1 MKQIGIKLADG
12 TFYPIMEEGKPV
24 KKTLGLTTVNDNQ
37 TRVIVDVY
45 RSKTGTMEDAEYIDS
60 LQIDNLVA
68 HPNGTADINL
78 NIGLDENNKLH
89 AEMDDPETGATSNA
103 TVTLV
108 SRTLEE
114 RLEPTNYDVKLEK
127 NPQENPEEESLDDLL
142 NDSETETTKNDF
154 EPENNND
161 SENNSTD
168 DFSELPKFDAED
180 FDIPDFE
187 NNDDETIVEN
197 PISEETFS
205 EDKNGNIIEDS
216 EENPQDSAEN
226 TETAKTDEPETEPK
240 TEEFEL
246 PEFPEENPLEEPIAD
261 ETENSEKQPQEFSDE
276 DFELPDFDE
285 VAPADE
291 EISIPVAED
300 KTEESIPETEIEDF
314 DTNQTEESENKTEE
328 TVAAEPTDKTED
340 SPDVQNDEE
349 KSNNGAVAAAAGAGA
364 ALGLLGAAS
373 LLKKKEEEKNE
384 KKEESP
390 ETEENATP
398 EEAEAPT
405 IVADKNKETPAEPEN
420 ELSEEKTETP
430 EFPETTFD
438 DFDLPDF
445 NEDDGADET
454 PDSATENST
463 EPTIEEPINAN
474 AEKPET
480 TATETNA
487 KNDDSTI
494 SADTS
499 ASPFDDFQLP
509 DFDTDSNSEP
519 ENDEKSVLDDDAF
532 FDSITSDDENSER
545 TKAPEDASTLVNDNT
560 PSNGINFDGLYD
572 KETVAGG
579 SSDSTYE
586 NDSDEIKKKTK
597 APVII
602 CIICAIIC
610 ILATLL
616 ILFVVPSKYNL
627 LNKNGKVKTETATEI
642 QQEPEEKIPETPA
655 EPEEPKPVVIESK
668 EEEVVVAPEPEQVI
682 PETPKEPETKPADIT
697 YKIKWGDTL
706 WDIADSYY
714 KNPWNYKK
722 IARYNNIKNPDY
734 IISGTTIT
742 IPAK

>member
-45 RSKTGTMEDAEYIDS
+45 RSKTGTMEDAEYVDS

-78 NIGLDENNKLH
+78 NIGLDENNKLN
-89 AEMDDPETGATSNA
+89 AEMIDPETGATSNA
-103 TVTLV
+103 NVTLV

-114 RLEPTNYDVKLEK
+114 RLEPTNYDVKLEN
-127 NPQENPEEESLDDLL
+127 NPQENPKEESLDDLL
-142 NDSETETTKNDF
+142 NNSETET
-154 EPENNND
+154 
-161 SENNSTD
+161 SENNSAD
-168 DFSELPKFDAED
+168 DFSELPEFDEEN

-187 NNDDETIVEN
+187 ENSDETIVEN

-216 EENPQDSAEN
+216 EEKQQDNP
-226 TETAKTDEPETEPK
+226 ETAKNNETK
-240 TEEFEL
+240 AEEFEL
-246 PEFPEENPLEEPIAD
+246 PEFPEENPLEEPVETD
-261 ETENSEKQPQEFSDE
+261 TENTETQAQEFSDE
-276 DFELPDFDE
+276 DFEIPDFDE

-291 EISIPVAED
+291 EISVPV
-300 KTEESIPETEIEDF
+300 TEESKEAETETEIPDFDSEENKAPETEDS
-314 DTNQTEESENKTEE
+314 TET
-328 TVAAEPTDKTED
+328 
-340 SPDVQNDEE
+340 EE
-349 KSNNGAVAAAAGAGA
+349 KSEDSKSGAVAAGAVAGAGA

-373 LLKKKEEEKNE
+373 LLKKKEEEK
-384 KKEESP
+384 S
-390 ETEENATP
+390 
-398 EEAEAPT
+398 
-405 IVADKNKETPAEPEN
+405 
-420 ELSEEKTETP
+420 EKTEIT
-430 EFPETTFD
+430 
-438 DFDLPDF
+438 
-445 NEDDGADET
+445 A
-454 PDSATENST
+454 ENS
-463 EPTIEEPINAN
+463 
-474 AEKPET
+474 
-480 TATETNA
+480 
-487 KNDDSTI
+487 DSTVV
-494 SADTS
+494 ADTND
-499 ASPFDDFQLP
+499 SPFDDFQLP

-519 ENDEKSVLDDDAF
+519 ETDEKSVLDDDAF
-532 FDSITSDDENSER
+532 FDSITSDDEKSGKTENS
-545 TKAPEDASTLVNDNT
+545 EDASTLVNDNT

-572 KETVAGG
+572 KETVAGD

-586 NDSDEIKKKTK
+586 NESEEIKKKTK

-627 LNKNGKVKTETATEI
+627 LNKNDKAKTEQTLEI
-642 QQEPEEKIPETPA
+642 QEEPEQEISELPA
-655 EPEEPKPVVIESK
+655 EEPEQKPVVIESK

>member
-37 TRVIVDVY
+37 TRVIVDEY
-45 RSKTGTMEDAEYIDS
+45 RSKTGTMEDAEYVDS

-78 NIGLDENNKLH
+78 NIGLDENNKLN
-89 AEMDDPETGATSNA
+89 AEMIDPETGATSNA
-103 TVTLV
+103 NVTLV

-114 RLEPTNYDVKLEK
+114 RLEPTNYDVKLEN
-127 NPQENPEEESLDDLL
+127 NPQENPKEESLDDLL
-142 NDSETETTKNDF
+142 NNSETET
-154 EPENNND
+154 
-161 SENNSTD
+161 SENNSAD
-168 DFSELPKFDAED
+168 DFSELPEFDEEN

-187 NNDDETIVEN
+187 ENSDETIVEN

-216 EENPQDSAEN
+216 EEKQQDNP
-226 TETAKTDEPETEPK
+226 ETAKNNETK
-240 TEEFEL
+240 AEEFEL
-246 PEFPEENPLEEPIAD
+246 PEFPEENPLEEPVETD
-261 ETENSEKQPQEFSDE
+261 TENTETQAQEFSDE
-276 DFELPDFDE
+276 DFEIPDFDE

-291 EISIPVAED
+291 EISVPV
-300 KTEESIPETEIEDF
+300 TEESKEAETETEIPDFDSEENKAPETEDS
-314 DTNQTEESENKTEE
+314 TET
-328 TVAAEPTDKTED
+328 
-340 SPDVQNDEE
+340 EE
-349 KSNNGAVAAAAGAGA
+349 KSEDSKSGAVAAGAVAGAGA

-373 LLKKKEEEKNE
+373 LLKKKEEEK
-384 KKEESP
+384 S
-390 ETEENATP
+390 
-398 EEAEAPT
+398 
-405 IVADKNKETPAEPEN
+405 
-420 ELSEEKTETP
+420 EKTEIT
-430 EFPETTFD
+430 
-438 DFDLPDF
+438 
-445 NEDDGADET
+445 A
-454 PDSATENST
+454 ENS
-463 EPTIEEPINAN
+463 
-474 AEKPET
+474 
-480 TATETNA
+480 
-487 KNDDSTI
+487 DSTVV
-494 SADTS
+494 ADTND
-499 ASPFDDFQLP
+499 SPFDDFQLP

-519 ENDEKSVLDDDAF
+519 ETDEKSVLDDDAF
-532 FDSITSDDENSER
+532 FDSITSDDEKSGKTENS
-545 TKAPEDASTLVNDNT
+545 EDASTLVNDNT

-572 KETVAGG
+572 KETVAGD

-586 NDSDEIKKKTK
+586 NESEEIKKKTK

-627 LNKNGKVKTETATEI
+627 LNKNDKAKTEQTLEI
-642 QQEPEEKIPETPA
+642 QEEPEQEISELPA
-655 EPEEPKPVVIESK
+655 EEPEQKPVVIESK

>member
-45 RSKTGTMEDAEYIDS
+45 RSKTGTMEDAEYVDS

-103 TVTLV
+103 TMTLV

-216 EENPQDSAEN
+216 EEKQQDNP
-226 TETAKTDEPETEPK
+226 ETAKNNETK
-240 TEEFEL
+240 AEEFEL
-246 PEFPEENPLEEPIAD
+246 PEFPEENPLEEPVETD
-261 ETENSEKQPQEFSDE
+261 TENTETQAQEFSDE
-276 DFELPDFDE
+276 DFEIPDFDE

-291 EISIPVAED
+291 EISVPV
-300 KTEESIPETEIEDF
+300 TEESKEAETETEIPDFDSEENKAPETEDS
-314 DTNQTEESENKTEE
+314 TET
-328 TVAAEPTDKTED
+328 
-340 SPDVQNDEE
+340 EE
-349 KSNNGAVAAAAGAGA
+349 KSEDSKSGAVAAGAVAGAGA

-373 LLKKKEEEKNE
+373 LLKKKEEEK
-384 KKEESP
+384 S
-390 ETEENATP
+390 
-398 EEAEAPT
+398 
-405 IVADKNKETPAEPEN
+405 
-420 ELSEEKTETP
+420 EKTEIT
-430 EFPETTFD
+430 
-438 DFDLPDF
+438 
-445 NEDDGADET
+445 A
-454 PDSATENST
+454 ENS
-463 EPTIEEPINAN
+463 
-474 AEKPET
+474 
-480 TATETNA
+480 
-487 KNDDSTI
+487 DSTVV
-494 SADTS
+494 ADTND
-499 ASPFDDFQLP
+499 SPFDDFQLP

-519 ENDEKSVLDDDAF
+519 ETDEKSVLDDDAF
-532 FDSITSDDENSER
+532 FDSITSDDEKSGKTENS
-545 TKAPEDASTLVNDNT
+545 EDASTLVNDNT

-572 KETVAGG
+572 KETVAGD

-586 NDSDEIKKKTK
+586 NESEEIKKKTK

-627 LNKNGKVKTETATEI
+627 LNKNDKAKTEQTLEI
-642 QQEPEEKIPETPA
+642 QEEPEQEISELPA
-655 EPEEPKPVVIESK
+655 EEPEQKPVVIESK

>member
-45 RSKTGTMEDAEYIDS
+45 RSKTRTMEDAEYVDS

-78 NIGLDENNKLH
+78 NIGLDENNKLN
-89 AEMDDPETGATSNA
+89 AEMIDPETGATSNA
-103 TVTLV
+103 NVTLV

-114 RLEPTNYDVKLEK
+114 RLEPTNYDVKLEN
-127 NPQENPEEESLDDLL
+127 NPQENPKEESLDDLL
-142 NDSETETTKNDF
+142 NNSETET
-154 EPENNND
+154 
-161 SENNSTD
+161 SENNSAD
-168 DFSELPKFDAED
+168 DFSELPEFDEEN

-187 NNDDETIVEN
+187 ENSDETIVEN

-216 EENPQDSAEN
+216 EEKQQDNP
-226 TETAKTDEPETEPK
+226 ETAKNNETK
-240 TEEFEL
+240 AEEFEL
-246 PEFPEENPLEEPIAD
+246 PEFPEENPLEEPVETD
-261 ETENSEKQPQEFSDE
+261 TENTETQAQEFSDE
-276 DFELPDFDE
+276 DFEIPDFDE

-291 EISIPVAED
+291 EISVPV
-300 KTEESIPETEIEDF
+300 TEESKEAETETEIPDFDSEENKAPETEDS
-314 DTNQTEESENKTEE
+314 TET
-328 TVAAEPTDKTED
+328 
-340 SPDVQNDEE
+340 EE
-349 KSNNGAVAAAAGAGA
+349 KSEDSKSGAVAAGAVAGAGA

-373 LLKKKEEEKNE
+373 LLKKKEEEK
-384 KKEESP
+384 S
-390 ETEENATP
+390 
-398 EEAEAPT
+398 
-405 IVADKNKETPAEPEN
+405 
-420 ELSEEKTETP
+420 EKTEIT
-430 EFPETTFD
+430 
-438 DFDLPDF
+438 
-445 NEDDGADET
+445 A
-454 PDSATENST
+454 ENS
-463 EPTIEEPINAN
+463 
-474 AEKPET
+474 
-480 TATETNA
+480 
-487 KNDDSTI
+487 DSTVV
-494 SADTS
+494 ADTND
-499 ASPFDDFQLP
+499 SPFDDFQLP

-519 ENDEKSVLDDDAF
+519 KKDEKSVLDEDPF
-532 FDSITSDDENSER
+532 FDSITSDDEKSGKTENS
-545 TKAPEDASTLVNDNT
+545 EDASTLVNDNT

-572 KETVAGG
+572 KETVAGD

-586 NDSDEIKKKTK
+586 NESEEIKKKTK

-627 LNKNGKVKTETATEI
+627 LNKNDKAKTEQTLEI
-642 QQEPEEKIPETPA
+642 QEEPEQEISELPA
-655 EPEEPKPVVIESK
+655 EEPEQKPVVIESK

>member
-89 AEMDDPETGATSNA
+89 AEMDDPETGATSTA

-261 ETENSEKQPQEFSDE
+261 ETENAEKQPQEFSD
-276 DFELPDFDE
+276 
-285 VAPADE
+285 
-291 EISIPVAED
+291 
-300 KTEESIPETEIEDF
+300 
-314 DTNQTEESENKTEE
+314 
-328 TVAAEPTDKTED
+328 
-340 SPDVQNDEE
+340 
-349 KSNNGAVAAAAGAGA
+349 
-364 ALGLLGAAS
+364 
-373 LLKKKEEEKNE
+373 
-384 KKEESP
+384 
-390 ETEENATP
+390 
-398 EEAEAPT
+398 
-405 IVADKNKETPAEPEN
+405 
-420 ELSEEKTETP
+420 
-430 EFPETTFD
+430 
-438 DFDLPDF
+438 
-445 NEDDGADET
+445 
-454 PDSATENST
+454 
-463 EPTIEEPINAN
+463 
-474 AEKPET
+474 
-480 TATETNA
+480 
-487 KNDDSTI
+487 
-494 SADTS
+494 
-499 ASPFDDFQLP
+499 
-509 DFDTDSNSEP
+509 
-519 ENDEKSVLDDDAF
+519 
-532 FDSITSDDENSER
+532 
-545 TKAPEDASTLVNDNT
+545 
-560 PSNGINFDGLYD
+560 
-572 KETVAGG
+572 
-579 SSDSTYE
+579 
-586 NDSDEIKKKTK
+586 
-597 APVII
+597 
-602 CIICAIIC
+602 
-610 ILATLL
+610 
-616 ILFVVPSKYNL
+616 
-627 LNKNGKVKTETATEI
+627 
-642 QQEPEEKIPETPA
+642 
-655 EPEEPKPVVIESK
+655 
-668 EEEVVVAPEPEQVI
+668 
-682 PETPKEPETKPADIT
+682 
-697 YKIKWGDTL
+697 
-706 WDIADSYY
+706 
-714 KNPWNYKK
+714 
-722 IARYNNIKNPDY
+722 
-734 IISGTTIT
+734 
-742 IPAK
+742 

>member
-45 RSKTGTMEDAEYIDS
+45 RSKTRTMEDAEYVDS

-78 NIGLDENNKLH
+78 NIGLDENNKLN
-89 AEMDDPETGATSNA
+89 AEMIDPETGATSNA
-103 TVTLV
+103 NVTLV

-114 RLEPTNYDVKLEK
+114 RLEPTNYDVKLEN
-127 NPQENPEEESLDDLL
+127 NPQENPKEESLDDLL
-142 NDSETETTKNDF
+142 NNSETET
-154 EPENNND
+154 
-161 SENNSTD
+161 SENNSAD
-168 DFSELPKFDAED
+168 DFSELPEFDEEN

-187 NNDDETIVEN
+187 ENSDETIVEN

-216 EENPQDSAEN
+216 EEKQQDNP
-226 TETAKTDEPETEPK
+226 ETAKNNETK
-240 TEEFEL
+240 AEEFEL
-246 PEFPEENPLEEPIAD
+246 PEFPEENPLEEPVETD
-261 ETENSEKQPQEFSDE
+261 TENTETQAQEFSDE
-276 DFELPDFDE
+276 DFEIPDFDE

-291 EISIPVAED
+291 EISVPV
-300 KTEESIPETEIEDF
+300 TEESKEAETETEIPDFDSEENKAPETEDS
-314 DTNQTEESENKTEE
+314 TET
-328 TVAAEPTDKTED
+328 
-340 SPDVQNDEE
+340 EE
-349 KSNNGAVAAAAGAGA
+349 KSEDSKSGAVAAGAVAGAGA

-373 LLKKKEEEKNE
+373 LLKKKEEEK
-384 KKEESP
+384 S
-390 ETEENATP
+390 
-398 EEAEAPT
+398 
-405 IVADKNKETPAEPEN
+405 
-420 ELSEEKTETP
+420 EKTEIT
-430 EFPETTFD
+430 
-438 DFDLPDF
+438 
-445 NEDDGADET
+445 A
-454 PDSATENST
+454 ENS
-463 EPTIEEPINAN
+463 
-474 AEKPET
+474 
-480 TATETNA
+480 
-487 KNDDSTI
+487 DSTVV
-494 SADTS
+494 ADTND
-499 ASPFDDFQLP
+499 SPFDDFQLP

-519 ENDEKSVLDDDAF
+519 ETDEKSVLDDDAF
-532 FDSITSDDENSER
+532 FDSITSDDEKSGKTENS
-545 TKAPEDASTLVNDNT
+545 EDASTLVNDNT

-572 KETVAGG
+572 KETVAGD

-586 NDSDEIKKKTK
+586 NESEEIKKKTK

-627 LNKNGKVKTETATEI
+627 LNKNDKAKTEQTLEI
-642 QQEPEEKIPETPA
+642 QEEPEQEISELPA
-655 EPEEPKPVVIESK
+655 EEPEQKPVVIESK

>member
-45 RSKTGTMEDAEYIDS
+45 RSKTGTMEDAEYVDS

-78 NIGLDENNKLH
+78 NIGLDENNKLN
-89 AEMDDPETGATSNA
+89 AEMIDPETGATSNA
-103 TVTLV
+103 NVTLV

-114 RLEPTNYDVKLEK
+114 RLEPTNYDVKLEN
-127 NPQENPEEESLDDLL
+127 NPQENPKEESLDDLL
-142 NDSETETTKNDF
+142 NNSETET
-154 EPENNND
+154 
-161 SENNSTD
+161 SENNSAD
-168 DFSELPKFDAED
+168 DFSELPEFDEEN

-187 NNDDETIVEN
+187 ENSDETIVEN

-216 EENPQDSAEN
+216 EEKQQDNP
-226 TETAKTDEPETEPK
+226 ETAKNNETK
-240 TEEFEL
+240 AEEFEL
-246 PEFPEENPLEEPIAD
+246 PEFPEENPLEEPVETD
-261 ETENSEKQPQEFSDE
+261 TENTETQAQEFSDE
-276 DFELPDFDE
+276 DFEIPDFDE

-291 EISIPVAED
+291 EISVPV
-300 KTEESIPETEIEDF
+300 TEESKEAETETEIPDFDSEENKAPETEDS
-314 DTNQTEESENKTEE
+314 TET
-328 TVAAEPTDKTED
+328 
-340 SPDVQNDEE
+340 EE
-349 KSNNGAVAAAAGAGA
+349 KSEDSKSGAVAAGAVAGAGA

-373 LLKKKEEEKNE
+373 LLKKKEEEK
-384 KKEESP
+384 S
-390 ETEENATP
+390 
-398 EEAEAPT
+398 
-405 IVADKNKETPAEPEN
+405 
-420 ELSEEKTETP
+420 EKTEIT
-430 EFPETTFD
+430 
-438 DFDLPDF
+438 
-445 NEDDGADET
+445 A
-454 PDSATENST
+454 ENS
-463 EPTIEEPINAN
+463 
-474 AEKPET
+474 
-480 TATETNA
+480 
-487 KNDDSTI
+487 DSTVV
-494 SADTS
+494 ADTND
-499 ASPFDDFQLP
+499 SPFDDFQLP

-519 ENDEKSVLDDDAF
+519 KNDEKSVLDDDAF

>member
-45 RSKTGTMEDAEYIDS
+45 RSKTGTMEDAEYVDS

-103 TVTLV
+103 TMTLV

-114 RLEPTNYDVKLEK
+114 RLEPTNYDVKLEN
-127 NPQENPEEESLDDLL
+127 NPQENPKEESLDDLL
-142 NDSETETTKNDF
+142 NNSETET
-154 EPENNND
+154 
-161 SENNSTD
+161 SENNSAD
-168 DFSELPKFDAED
+168 DFSELPEFDEEN

-187 NNDDETIVEN
+187 ENSDETIVEN

-216 EENPQDSAEN
+216 EEKQQDNP
-226 TETAKTDEPETEPK
+226 ETAKNNETK
-240 TEEFEL
+240 AEEFEL
-246 PEFPEENPLEEPIAD
+246 PEFPEENPLEEPVETD
-261 ETENSEKQPQEFSDE
+261 TENTETQAQEFSDE
-276 DFELPDFDE
+276 DFEIPDFDE

-291 EISIPVAED
+291 EISVPV
-300 KTEESIPETEIEDF
+300 TEESKEAETETEIPDFDSEENKAPETEDS
-314 DTNQTEESENKTEE
+314 TET
-328 TVAAEPTDKTED
+328 
-340 SPDVQNDEE
+340 EE
-349 KSNNGAVAAAAGAGA
+349 KSEDSKSGAVAAGAVAGAGA

-373 LLKKKEEEKNE
+373 LLKKKEEEK
-384 KKEESP
+384 S
-390 ETEENATP
+390 
-398 EEAEAPT
+398 
-405 IVADKNKETPAEPEN
+405 
-420 ELSEEKTETP
+420 EKTEIT
-430 EFPETTFD
+430 
-438 DFDLPDF
+438 
-445 NEDDGADET
+445 A
-454 PDSATENST
+454 ENS
-463 EPTIEEPINAN
+463 
-474 AEKPET
+474 
-480 TATETNA
+480 
-487 KNDDSTI
+487 DSTVV
-494 SADTS
+494 ADTND
-499 ASPFDDFQLP
+499 SPFDDFQLP

-519 ENDEKSVLDDDAF
+519 ETDEKSVLDDDAF
-532 FDSITSDDENSER
+532 FDSITSDDEKSGKTENS
-545 TKAPEDASTLVNDNT
+545 EDASTLVNDNT

-572 KETVAGG
+572 KETVAGD

-586 NDSDEIKKKTK
+586 NESEEIKKKTK

-627 LNKNGKVKTETATEI
+627 LNKNDKAKTEQTLEI
-642 QQEPEEKIPETPA
+642 QEEPEQEISELPA
-655 EPEEPKPVVIESK
+655 EEPEQKPVVIESK

>member
-12 TFYPIMEEGKPV
+12 TFYPIMEDGKPV

-45 RSKTGTMEDAEYIDS
+45 RSQTGTMEDAEYIDS

-89 AEMDDPETGATSNA
+89 AEMIDPETGATSNA
-103 TVTLV
+103 NVTLV

-114 RLEPTNYDVKLEK
+114 RLEPTNYDVKLDDQQNDSFE
-127 NPQENPEEESLDDLL
+127 ELPEFDESL
-142 NDSETETTKNDF
+142 EDF
-154 EPENNND
+154 E
-161 SENNSTD
+161 
-168 DFSELPKFDAED
+168 L
-180 FDIPDFE
+180 PDFE
-187 NNDDETIVEN
+187 NNDETIVEN

-205 EDKNGNIIEDS
+205 EDKNGNVIEDS
-216 EENPQDSAEN
+216 EQTAQEK
-226 TETAKTDEPETEPK
+226 TEEPEISETEEIPAEPETSAEEETE
-240 TEEFEL
+240 TEEK
-246 PEFPEENPLEEPIAD
+246 AG
-261 ETENSEKQPQEFSDE
+261 
-276 DFELPDFDE
+276 
-285 VAPADE
+285 
-291 EISIPVAED
+291 
-300 KTEESIPETEIEDF
+300 
-314 DTNQTEESENKTEE
+314 
-328 TVAAEPTDKTED
+328 
-340 SPDVQNDEE
+340 
-349 KSNNGAVAAAAGAGA
+349 NGAAAAGIAGGA

-373 LLKKKEEEKNE
+373 LLKKKEEEKA
-384 KKEESP
+384 K
-390 ETEENATP
+390 A
-398 EEAEAPT
+398 EAEAEPT
-405 IVADKNKETPAEPEN
+405 EPAEEQAADPTEETIPEENFAEPKETATEETPAETEIPDFPAE
-420 ELSEEKTETP
+420 EEIPAAEKTDDSTISADDDFDLPDFNVDDGADETVAAEEPAGSADETP
-430 EFPETTFD
+430 AANEANSSDATISSENADSSENSPFE

-454 PDSATENST
+454 VA
-463 EPTIEEPINAN
+463 
-474 AEKPET
+474 AE
-480 TATETNA
+480 
-487 KNDDSTI
+487 
-494 SADTS
+494 
-499 ASPFDDFQLP
+499 
-509 DFDTDSNSEP
+509 EP

-532 FDSITSDDENSER
+532 FDSITSDDEDS
-545 TKAPEDASTLVNDNT
+545 KHEDENSTLVNDNT
-560 PSNGINFDGLYD
+560 PSHGINFDGLYD
-572 KETVAGG
+572 KETAAGN
-579 SSDSTYE
+579 SSDSVYKD
-586 NDSDEIKKKTK
+586 DSEEIKKKTK

-627 LNKNGKVKTETATEI
+627 LNKSEKHETTAAEEI
-642 QQEPEEKIPETPA
+642 QDTEPEQEEISELPA
-655 EPEEPKPVVIESK
+655 EEPEQKPVVIEPK
-668 EEEVVVAPEPEQVI
+668 EEEIVVAPEPEQVV

>member
-37 TRVIVDVY
+37 TRVIVAVY
-45 RSKTGTMEDAEYIDS
+45 RSKTGTMEDAEYVDS

-78 NIGLDENNKLH
+78 NIGLDEKNKLN
-89 AEMDDPETGATSNA
+89 AEMIDPETGATSNA
-103 TVTLV
+103 NVTLV

-114 RLEPTNYDVKLEK
+114 RLEPTNYDVKLEN
-127 NPQENPEEESLDDLL
+127 NPQENPKEESLDDLL
-142 NDSETETTKNDF
+142 NNSETET
-154 EPENNND
+154 
-161 SENNSTD
+161 SENNSAD
-168 DFSELPKFDAED
+168 DFSELPEFDEEN

-187 NNDDETIVEN
+187 ENSDETIVEN

-216 EENPQDSAEN
+216 EEKQQDNP
-226 TETAKTDEPETEPK
+226 ETAKNNETK
-240 TEEFEL
+240 AEEFEL
-246 PEFPEENPLEEPIAD
+246 PEFPEENPLEEPVETD
-261 ETENSEKQPQEFSDE
+261 TENTETQAQEFSDE
-276 DFELPDFDE
+276 DFEIPDFDE

-291 EISIPVAED
+291 EISVPV
-300 KTEESIPETEIEDF
+300 TEESKEAETETEIPDFDSEENKAPETEDS
-314 DTNQTEESENKTEE
+314 TET
-328 TVAAEPTDKTED
+328 
-340 SPDVQNDEE
+340 EE
-349 KSNNGAVAAAAGAGA
+349 KSEDSKSGAVAAGAVAGAGA

-373 LLKKKEEEKNE
+373 LLKKKEEEK
-384 KKEESP
+384 S
-390 ETEENATP
+390 
-398 EEAEAPT
+398 
-405 IVADKNKETPAEPEN
+405 
-420 ELSEEKTETP
+420 EKTEIT
-430 EFPETTFD
+430 
-438 DFDLPDF
+438 
-445 NEDDGADET
+445 A
-454 PDSATENST
+454 ENS
-463 EPTIEEPINAN
+463 
-474 AEKPET
+474 
-480 TATETNA
+480 
-487 KNDDSTI
+487 DSTVV
-494 SADTS
+494 ADTND
-499 ASPFDDFQLP
+499 SPFDDFQLP

-519 ENDEKSVLDDDAF
+519 ETDEKSVLDDDAF
-532 FDSITSDDENSER
+532 FDSITSDDEKSGKTENS
-545 TKAPEDASTLVNDNT
+545 EDASTLVNDNT

-572 KETVAGG
+572 KETVAGD

-586 NDSDEIKKKTK
+586 NESEEIKKKTK

-627 LNKNGKVKTETATEI
+627 LNKNDKAKTEQTLEI
-642 QQEPEEKIPETPA
+642 QEEPEQEISELPA
-655 EPEEPKPVVIESK
+655 EEPEQKPVVIESK

>member
-78 NIGLDENNKLH
+78 NIGLDENNKLN
-89 AEMDDPETGATSNA
+89 AEMIDPETGATSNA
-103 TVTLV
+103 NVTLV

-114 RLEPTNYDVKLEK
+114 RLEPTNYDVKLEN
-127 NPQENPEEESLDDLL
+127 NPQENPKEESLDDLL
-142 NDSETETTKNDF
+142 NNSETET
-154 EPENNND
+154 
-161 SENNSTD
+161 SENNSAD
-168 DFSELPKFDAED
+168 DFSELPEFDEEN

-187 NNDDETIVEN
+187 ENSDETIVEN

-216 EENPQDSAEN
+216 EEKQQDNP
-226 TETAKTDEPETEPK
+226 ETAKNNETK
-240 TEEFEL
+240 AEEFEL
-246 PEFPEENPLEEPIAD
+246 PEFPEENPLEEPIETD
-261 ETENSEKQPQEFSDE
+261 TENTETQAQEFSDE
-276 DFELPDFDE
+276 DFEIPDFDE

-291 EISIPVAED
+291 EISVPV
-300 KTEESIPETEIEDF
+300 TEESKETEIPDF
-314 DTNQTEESENKTEE
+314 DSEENEKLE
-328 TVAAEPTDKTED
+328 TED
-340 SPDVQNDEE
+340 STETEE
-349 KSNNGAVAAAAGAGA
+349 KSEDSKSGAVAAGAVAGAEA

-373 LLKKKEEEKNE
+373 LLKKKEEEK
-384 KKEESP
+384 S
-390 ETEENATP
+390 
-398 EEAEAPT
+398 
-405 IVADKNKETPAEPEN
+405 
-420 ELSEEKTETP
+420 EKTEI
-430 EFPETTFD
+430 
-438 DFDLPDF
+438 
-445 NEDDGADET
+445 A
-454 PDSATENST
+454 AENS
-463 EPTIEEPINAN
+463 
-474 AEKPET
+474 
-480 TATETNA
+480 
-487 KNDDSTI
+487 DSTVV
-494 SADTS
+494 ADTND
-499 ASPFDDFQLP
+499 SPFDDFQLP

-519 ENDEKSVLDDDAF
+519 ETDEKSVLDDDAF
-532 FDSITSDDENSER
+532 FDSITSDDEKSGKTENS
-545 TKAPEDASTLVNDNT
+545 EDASTLVNDNT

-572 KETVAGG
+572 KETVAGD

-586 NDSDEIKKKTK
+586 NESEEIKKKTK

-627 LNKNGKVKTETATEI
+627 LNKNDKVKTEQTLEI
-642 QQEPEEKIPETPA
+642 QEEPEQEISELPA
-655 EPEEPKPVVIESK
+655 EEPEQKPVVIESK
-668 EEEVVVAPEPEQVI
+668 EEEVVVAPAPEQVI

>member
-45 RSKTGTMEDAEYIDS
+45 RSKTGTMEDAEYVDS

-78 NIGLDENNKLH
+78 NIGLDENNKLN
-89 AEMDDPETGATSNA
+89 AEMIDPETGATSNA
-103 TVTLV
+103 NVTLV

-114 RLEPTNYDVKLEK
+114 RLEPTNYAVKREN
-127 NPQENPEEESLDDLL
+127 NPQENPKEESLDDLL
-142 NDSETETTKNDF
+142 NNSETET
-154 EPENNND
+154 
-161 SENNSTD
+161 SENNSAD
-168 DFSELPKFDAED
+168 DFSELPEFDEEN

-187 NNDDETIVEN
+187 ENSDETIVEN

-216 EENPQDSAEN
+216 EEKQQDNP
-226 TETAKTDEPETEPK
+226 ETAKNNETK
-240 TEEFEL
+240 AEEFEL
-246 PEFPEENPLEEPIAD
+246 PEFPEENPLEEPVETD
-261 ETENSEKQPQEFSDE
+261 TENTETQAQEFSDE
-276 DFELPDFDE
+276 DFEIPDFDE

-291 EISIPVAED
+291 EISVPV
-300 KTEESIPETEIEDF
+300 TEESKEAETETEIPDFDSEENKAPETEDS
-314 DTNQTEESENKTEE
+314 TET
-328 TVAAEPTDKTED
+328 
-340 SPDVQNDEE
+340 EE
-349 KSNNGAVAAAAGAGA
+349 KSEDSKSGAVAAGAVAGAGA

-373 LLKKKEEEKNE
+373 LLKKKEEEK
-384 KKEESP
+384 S
-390 ETEENATP
+390 
-398 EEAEAPT
+398 
-405 IVADKNKETPAEPEN
+405 
-420 ELSEEKTETP
+420 EKTEIT
-430 EFPETTFD
+430 
-438 DFDLPDF
+438 
-445 NEDDGADET
+445 A
-454 PDSATENST
+454 ENS
-463 EPTIEEPINAN
+463 
-474 AEKPET
+474 
-480 TATETNA
+480 
-487 KNDDSTI
+487 DSTVV
-494 SADTS
+494 ADTND
-499 ASPFDDFQLP
+499 SPFDDFQLP

-519 ENDEKSVLDDDAF
+519 ETDEKSVLDDDAF
-532 FDSITSDDENSER
+532 FDSITSDDEKSGKTENS
-545 TKAPEDASTLVNDNT
+545 EDASTLVNDNT

-572 KETVAGG
+572 KETVAGD

-586 NDSDEIKKKTK
+586 NESEEIKKKTK

-627 LNKNGKVKTETATEI
+627 LNKNDKAKTEQTLEI
-642 QQEPEEKIPETPA
+642 QEEPEQEISELPA
-655 EPEEPKPVVIESK
+655 EEPEQKPVVIESK

>member
-1 MKQIGIKLADG
+1 
-12 TFYPIMEEGKPV
+12 
-24 KKTLGLTTVNDNQ
+24 
-37 TRVIVDVY
+37 
-45 RSKTGTMEDAEYIDS
+45 MEDAEYVDS

-78 NIGLDENNKLH
+78 NIGLDENNKLN
-89 AEMDDPETGATSNA
+89 AEMIDPETGATSNA
-103 TVTLV
+103 NVTLV

-114 RLEPTNYDVKLEK
+114 RLEPTNYDVKLEN
-127 NPQENPEEESLDDLL
+127 NPQENPKEESLDDLL
-142 NDSETETTKNDF
+142 NNSETET
-154 EPENNND
+154 
-161 SENNSTD
+161 SENNSAD
-168 DFSELPKFDAED
+168 DFSELPEFDEEN

-187 NNDDETIVEN
+187 ENSDETIVEN

-216 EENPQDSAEN
+216 EEKQQDNP
-226 TETAKTDEPETEPK
+226 ETAKNNETK
-240 TEEFEL
+240 AEEFEL
-246 PEFPEENPLEEPIAD
+246 PEFPEENPLEEPVETD
-261 ETENSEKQPQEFSDE
+261 TENTETQAQEFSDE
-276 DFELPDFDE
+276 DFEIPDFDE

-291 EISIPVAED
+291 EISVPV
-300 KTEESIPETEIEDF
+300 TEESKEAETETEIPDFDSEENKAPETEDS
-314 DTNQTEESENKTEE
+314 TET
-328 TVAAEPTDKTED
+328 
-340 SPDVQNDEE
+340 EE
-349 KSNNGAVAAAAGAGA
+349 KSEDSKSGAVAAGAVAGAGA

-373 LLKKKEEEKNE
+373 LLKKKEEEK
-384 KKEESP
+384 S
-390 ETEENATP
+390 
-398 EEAEAPT
+398 
-405 IVADKNKETPAEPEN
+405 
-420 ELSEEKTETP
+420 EKTEIT
-430 EFPETTFD
+430 
-438 DFDLPDF
+438 
-445 NEDDGADET
+445 A
-454 PDSATENST
+454 ENS
-463 EPTIEEPINAN
+463 
-474 AEKPET
+474 
-480 TATETNA
+480 
-487 KNDDSTI
+487 DSTVV
-494 SADTS
+494 ADTND
-499 ASPFDDFQLP
+499 SPFDDFQLP

-519 ENDEKSVLDDDAF
+519 ETDEKSVLDDDAF
-532 FDSITSDDENSER
+532 FDSITSDDEKSGKTENS
-545 TKAPEDASTLVNDNT
+545 EDASTLVNDNT

-572 KETVAGG
+572 KETVAGD

-586 NDSDEIKKKTK
+586 NESEEIKKKTK

-627 LNKNGKVKTETATEI
+627 LNKNDKAKTEQTLEI
-642 QQEPEEKIPETPA
+642 QEEPEQEISELPA
-655 EPEEPKPVVIESK
+655 EEPEQKPVVIESK